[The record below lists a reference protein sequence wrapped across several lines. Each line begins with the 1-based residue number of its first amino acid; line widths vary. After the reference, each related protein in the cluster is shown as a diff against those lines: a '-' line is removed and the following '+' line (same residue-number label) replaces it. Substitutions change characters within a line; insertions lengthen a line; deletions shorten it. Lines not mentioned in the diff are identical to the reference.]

1 VTAADELADALRG
14 LLDTI
19 PRTTV
24 ADEVLREVTVAVD
37 AVTQQ
42 LRSSLR
48 DKAGP
53 LDQGAFRHAYSLV
66 TGTAHPVAPPV
77 QVELLDGGVRGSFRL
92 AERHEGGPGLA
103 HGGILCLVLDHLL
116 GEAALA
122 AGVGGM
128 TVGLDVRFLAPTPL
142 HVDLE
147 VLTRVER
154 VDGRKVRLVGEIR
167 HDGVPTVDA
176 TAVFVQ
182 LDREAASRLFPQLA
196 QR

>member
-1 VTAADELADALRG
+1 MRR

-19 PRTTV
+19 PRTA
-24 ADEVLREVTVAVD
+24 ADDATLTAATAAVQDVTSRLGSQRRA
-37 AVTQQ
+37 
-42 LRSSLR
+42 RPGR
-48 DKAGP
+48 
-53 LDQGAFRHAYSLV
+53 LDHTAFRHAYSLV

-77 QVELLDGGVRGSFRL
+77 TVEPVHGGVRGTFRL

-147 VLTRVER
+147 VLTRVEE

-167 HDGVPTVDA
+167 YDGTPTA
-176 TAVFVQ
+176 RASALFVQ
-182 LDREAASRLFPQLA
+182 LDRAAASRLFPQLA
-196 QR
+196 DR

>member
-1 VTAADELADALRG
+1 VTAADELADAVRRM
-14 LLDTI
+14 LDTI
-19 PRTTV
+19 LRTTV
-24 ADEVLREVTVAVD
+24 DEEVLRQAAAVVDGVTEMLGASV
-37 AVTQQ
+37 
-42 LRSSLR
+42 R
-48 DKAGP
+48 DGAGR

-77 QVELLDGGVRGSFRL
+77 AVELVEGGVRGTFRL

-116 GEAALA
+116 GEAAIA

-147 VLTRVER
+147 VLTRVEH
-154 VDGRKVRLVGEIR
+154 VDGRKVRVVGEIR
-167 HDGVPTVDA
+167 HGTTTTVEA
-176 TAVFVQ
+176 SALFVQ
-182 LDREAASRLFPQLA
+182 LGPETAERLFPQLA
-196 QR
+196 PR